1 MKKINYIAELCQ
13 NHLGKFENIKKM
25 TEKCAENGAST
36 IKLQS
41 IYTKNLSYR
50 PEFENGIKINNKVH
64 RIIRPYKKE
73 LNRLKKLEISLKD
86 FEKFV
91 RLCEKLNVEPSVT
104 CFSRNDIRSLKN
116 VGFNTIK
123 VASYDCASF
132 KFLKELKN
140 NFKNL
145 IISTGATYD
154 DEIEKAAE
162 VVKNNFTFLH
172 CVTIY
177 PTPLDEM
184 HLNRIGFL
192 KKKFGKAGFSDHSL
206 GFGKF
211 KNLASKIAI
220 YKGASVVERHITI
233 MDKDKTKDGPVSI
246 HPKDIK
252 EVLNFSKLS
261 EVDQKVY
268 FKENYNYNIQKTFGH
283 IKRNLSYKEILNRDY
298 YRGRF
303 SSYDKRSQRMIYN
316 WEEVE
321 IK

>member
-13 NHLGKFENIKKM
+13 NHLGKFENIKRM

-50 PEFENGIKINNKVH
+50 PEFENGIKIK
-64 RIIRPYKKE
+64 RPYVKE
-73 LNRLKKLEISLKD
+73 FNRLKKLEISLKD

-104 CFSRNDIRSLKN
+104 CFSRNDIHNLKN
-116 VGFNTIK
+116 IGFNTVK

-132 KFLKELKN
+132 KLLKELKQ

-154 DEIEKAAE
+154 DEIEKAAM

-177 PTPLDEM
+177 PTPLNEM
-184 HLNRIGFL
+184 HFNRIDFL

-211 KNLASKIAI
+211 RNLATKIEI

-246 HPKDIK
+246 QPKDIR
-252 EVLNFSKLS
+252 EIVNFSELS
-261 EVDQKVY
+261 KTDQKIY
-268 FKENYNYNIQKTFGH
+268 LNENYNYNIQKTFGFS
-283 IKRNLSYKEILNRDY
+283 KRNLSHEEILNRDY

-303 SSYDKRSQRMIYN
+303 SSYNKKSQRMIYN

-321 IK
+321 I